1 VNRRVNAVLFLVVAT
16 VVNILLLFFYFLVFQ
31 GIAGLF
37 VPARDGWAAI
47 AVWAAL
53 LLLALASGWF
63 TYRWAYR
70 ILRERVDLERYFD
83 LDQFKGMF

>member
-1 VNRRVNAVLFLVVAT
+1 MNRRVNAVLFLVVAT

>member
-31 GIAGLF
+31 GVVGLF
-37 VPARDGWAAI
+37 LPARDGWLAI
-47 AVWAAL
+47 AVWVVL

-83 LDQFKGMF
+83 LDLFKGLF